1 MESQRLSFGVMLSYL
16 QQVIEGAT
24 DPRQLSN
31 ARRYSLRDLM
41 LSAFAM
47 FYMQSPSFLEH
58 QRQLQSRQGHN
69 NAQRMFGVTAIP
81 TPNQIRNVL
90 DGVAASVLFPVF
102 GWVYQTLSSQGLLQR
117 YQVLDGQL
125 LVGLDGTEY
134 YASKEIH
141 CQQCC
146 HRTHQT
152 GQVSYHHSAILPVI
166 VAPGQEHVLSLM
178 PEFMRPQDGAEKQDS
193 ETAAAKRWIR
203 AHHGLF
209 TPGGL
214 TVLGDDLYSRQPM
227 CQTCI
232 EHQVNFIFVALPT
245 SHPALYEWLSY
256 LEANDSVY
264 THQERVWT
272 GREYELRQ
280 YRYVNG
286 IPLREKQPALS
297 VNWCEVRVLRETDGR
312 QRYHNTFVTSHAIN
326 QATVAEIV
334 AAARARW
341 KSENEN
347 HNVLKTK
354 GYHLEH
360 NFGHGQQHL
369 AMTLLTLNLLAFL
382 VHTVL
387 HLVDTAY
394 QAIRQ
399 QRGTRKG
406 FFQDI
411 QSLTKYLLF
420 DSWQHL
426 IDFMLDDSGTVV
438 PSNTS

>member
-1 MESQRLSFGVMLSYL
+1 MEEHRLSFGVMLSYL
-16 QQVIEGAT
+16 HQVLEGAT
-24 DPRQLSN
+24 DPRQPSN
-31 ARRYSLRDLM
+31 AQRYSLRDLM

-69 NAQRMFGVTAIP
+69 NAQRLFGVSAIP

-102 GWVYQTLSSQGLLQR
+102 AWVYQALSGQGFLQR
-117 YQVLDGQL
+117 YQVLNGQL

-134 YASKEIH
+134 YGSNELH
-141 CQQCC
+141 CEQCS
-146 HRTHQT
+146 HRTHKT

-166 VAPGQEHVLSLM
+166 VAPTQEHVLSLM
-178 PEFMRPQDGAEKQDS
+178 PEFIRPQDGAEKQDS
-193 ETAAAKRWIR
+193 ETAAAKRWIT

-209 TPGGL
+209 APGSL

-227 CQTCI
+227 CQICI
-232 EHQVNFIFVALPT
+232 EHQVNFIFVCLPT

-256 LEANDSVY
+256 LEANDSVH

-280 YRYVNG
+280 YRYVND
-286 IPLREKQPALS
+286 IPLREEQPALL

-312 QRYHNTFVTSHAIN
+312 QRYHNAFITAHAIDET
-326 QATVAEIV
+326 TVAEIV
-334 AAARARW
+334 TAARARW

-394 QAIRQ
+394 QQIRQ

-438 PSNTS
+438 ASNTS

>member
-1 MESQRLSFGVMLSYL
+1 MEEQRLSFKVMLSYL
-16 QQVIEGAT
+16 NRVLENAP
-24 DPRQLSN
+24 DPRQSSN
-31 ARRYSLRDLM
+31 ARRYSLQDM
-41 LSAFAM
+41 VLSAFAM
-47 FYMQSPSFLEH
+47 FYMQCPSFLEH

-69 NAQRMFGVTAIP
+69 NAKRLFGVRAIP
-81 TPNQIRNVL
+81 TANQIRNVL
-90 DGVAASVLFPVF
+90 DGVSASVLFPVF
-102 GWVYQTLSSQGLLQR
+102 GWVYQALSAQGFLQS
-117 YQVLDGQL
+117 YQVLNGQI

-134 YASKEIH
+134 FSSQEIH
-141 CQQCC
+141 CQQCS
-146 HRTHQT
+146 HRTHKS

-166 VAPGQEHVLSLM
+166 VAPAQAHVLSLM
-178 PEFMRPQDGAEKQDS
+178 PEFIRPQDGAEKQDS
-193 ETAAAKRWIR
+193 ETAAAKRWIT
-203 AHHGLF
+203 AHYRLF
-209 TPGGL
+209 PPGGL
-214 TVLGDDLYSRQPM
+214 TVLGDDLYSHQPLS
-227 CQTCI
+227 QLCI
-232 EHQVNFIFVALPT
+232 DHQVNFIFGCLPT

-256 LEANDSVY
+256 LEANDAVH

-280 YRYVNG
+280 YRYVND
-286 IPLREKQPALS
+286 IPLREEQPALL
-297 VNWCEVRVLRETDGR
+297 VNWCEVSVFREVDGQ
-312 QRYHNTFVTSHAIN
+312 QRYHNTFVTSHSIDKT
-326 QATVAEIV
+326 TVAEIV
-334 AAARARW
+334 TAARARW
-341 KSENEN
+341 KGENEN

-382 VHTVL
+382 LHTVL

-394 QAIRQ
+394 QAIRK

-426 IDFMLDDSGTVV
+426 LDFMLDDSGTVAAN
-438 PSNTS
+438 NTS